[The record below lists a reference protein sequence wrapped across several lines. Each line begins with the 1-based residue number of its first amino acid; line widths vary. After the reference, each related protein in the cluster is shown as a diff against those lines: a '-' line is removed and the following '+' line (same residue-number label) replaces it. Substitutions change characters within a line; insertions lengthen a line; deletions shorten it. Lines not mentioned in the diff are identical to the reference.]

1 MDIRVAE
8 GVYAEKIVHYHNKAI
23 GVVVGTEF
31 QQRAQGS
38 RITLRNPLAL
48 VLSPN
53 ELKIA
58 EDMGAKTIAV
68 LDTENGTIYRAEI
81 QEVWFSGLTIMS
93 GHEEKIALDMHRWH
107 STLPPAGVDIDTY
120 AGL

>member
-1 MDIRVAE
+1 MDIHIIEKA
-8 GVYAEKIVHYHNKAI
+8 YAERIVYHTNKAI
-23 GVVVGTEF
+23 GVVVGEEF

-48 VLSPN
+48 VLSPS
-53 ELKIA
+53 ELRVA

-68 LDTENGTIYRAEI
+68 LDTESGTIYRAEI
-81 QEVWFSGLTIMS
+81 QEVWFSGIALMS
-93 GHEEKIALDMHRWH
+93 GHDERGALDMHKWH
-107 STLPPAGVDIDTY
+107 ATLPPVGVDIDSY

>member
-1 MDIRVAE
+1 MDIHIIEKA
-8 GVYAEKIVHYHNKAI
+8 YAERIVYHNNKAI
-23 GVVVGTEF
+23 GVVVGEEF

-48 VLSPN
+48 VLSPS
-53 ELKIA
+53 ELRVA

-68 LDTENGTIYRAEI
+68 LDTESGTIYRAEI
-81 QEVWFSGLTIMS
+81 QEVWFSGIALMS
-93 GHEEKIALDMHRWH
+93 GHDERVALDMHKWH
-107 STLPPAGVDIDTY
+107 ATLPPVGVDIDSY